1 LEGLSTLS
9 LRGYSEDVEAD
20 SLGQWSALSN
30 GDLVTILNTE
40 SGRNVSGDV
49 LVALL
54 VSLVL
59 WNVVEVVTANDEG
72 SVHLCGDDNTAE
84 DTATNR
90 HETGEWALLVDVV
103 SFNGVLWSLESQTNI
118 LVPSSSTLSNSSLCG
133 AGLLGGE
140 NVRLLLESA
149 LRLDG
154 QFGGHFCWTIFGF
167 LLLGESVEGPEGSK
181 R

>member
-9 LRGYSEDVEAD
+9 LRGNSEDVEAD
-20 SLGQWSALSN
+20 GLGQWAALSN
-30 GDLVTILNTE
+30 CDLVTILNTE
-40 SGRNVSGDV
+40 SRRDVSRDV
-49 LVALL
+49 LVTLL

-59 WNVVEVVTANDEG
+59 WDVVEVVTTNDEG

-84 DTATNR
+84 DTATDR
-90 HETGEWALLVDVV
+90 YETGEWALLVDVV
-103 SFNGVLWSLESQTNI
+103 SFNGVLWRLEAQTNI

-149 LRLDG
+149 LRLNG
-154 QFGGHFCWTIFGF
+154 QFGGHFAGLSLAFCC
-167 LLLGESVEGPEGSK
+167 
-181 R
+181 